1 MKIYYWQLRSCP
13 FSLQYKTKRQ
23 EIEPVKG
30 PDNMTTAA
38 PLTTTIM
45 AVVKVRVLGFF
56 MYSDPTDEK
65 HAALGNKS
73 YSLFI

>member
-1 MKIYYWQLRSCP
+1 MKIYDCELRSCP
-13 FSLQYKTKRQ
+13 FSLQYKTKRL
-23 EIEPVKG
+23 EIEPVKS

-56 MYSDPTDEK
+56 MYSDPADEE
-65 HAALGNKS
+65 HAALG
-73 YSLFI
+73 L